1 MMSLA
6 ESLLFPL
13 SGLILVTAFYM
24 QGQEFMRP
32 MIRGQ
37 LVQSLLLAV
46 VSAIMGLILHD
57 VGFFILAALIVVLR
71 GFLVTMFLER
81 SIGKRER
88 HLHEKNVS
96 IAYLFLI
103 GLVFVLTSVFI
114 IYSVV
119 FSSISI
125 SLIAGNKGILI
136 FPLSL
141 FFQGLFLIA
150 SRRSTYTQIIG
161 YVEEENALVLFAVF
175 LLPVPLLIEASVF
188 LDVLALVVI
197 SSVVVVEKFSHE
209 RVEELRG

>member
-1 MMSLA
+1 
-6 ESLLFPL
+6 
-13 SGLILVTAFYM
+13 M
-24 QGQEFMRP
+24 QGQEFIRP

-37 LVQSLLLAV
+37 LVQSMLLAT
-46 VSAIMGLILHD
+46 VSAIMGVIQND
-57 VGFFILAALIVVLR
+57 VDFFILAALIVIMR
-71 GFLVTMFLER
+71 GFLVTLFLEK
-81 SIGKRER
+81 SIGKETK

-96 IAYLFLI
+96 IAYMFLI
-103 GLVFVLTSVFI
+103 SLVFVLTSVFI

-125 SLIAGNKGILI
+125 SSIAGNRGILI
-136 FPLSL
+136 FPLAL

-175 LLPVPLLIEASVF
+175 LLPIPLLIEASVF

-209 RVEELRG
+209 RVEELKG